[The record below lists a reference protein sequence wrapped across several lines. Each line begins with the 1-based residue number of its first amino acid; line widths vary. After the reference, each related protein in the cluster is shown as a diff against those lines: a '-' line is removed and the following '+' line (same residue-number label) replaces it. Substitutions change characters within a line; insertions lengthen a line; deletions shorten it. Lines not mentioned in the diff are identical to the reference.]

1 MMERNIDDINYQ
13 GKKSKNT
20 FMRMLSYAR
29 PYTLQ
34 LIATFVMIIMLTGI
48 ALLSPYLIK
57 VAIDEHIQIEKIR
70 MYEYPSS
77 NEKTLSVVRTNGA
90 MQGGI
95 PYLIRE
101 SDLSR
106 EEKKEY
112 EGRGAFHLKEDGDG
126 AYLYKSGDETKT
138 AIYEV
143 SPSEFKAYRQRDFKA
158 INRLSL
164 YFLLAIILTFVLDYL
179 QTMSITVA
187 SQKMIYSMR
196 IEVYDHIIS
205 RSLSFFDRNAIGR
218 LTTRLTNDIE
228 AVSEM
233 YTDVMITLFKDIFML
248 AGIMLFMLSMDL
260 KLSLLSF
267 ITLPIIL
274 VVSIYFRD
282 KIRKI
287 LALSRKKLSLI
298 NSKLNE
304 NISGMRLIHIFGKE
318 DKINREF
325 DEANSDYRDTMLRRV
340 KLVSIYRPGID
351 IIRNIAIASLIYFGA
366 KEVLNETMYFG
377 MLYLFIDYLKKFFM
391 PIMDLT
397 EKYNITQSAMVS
409 AERVFAIL
417 DDDSEIKN
425 PEHPLKFD
433 DVQGEIEFKNVSFSY
448 IKGEPV
454 LKNISFKI
462 KKGESIALVGPTGS
476 GKTSIISLLTRFYEI
491 DEGEILI
498 DGININDIRK
508 EDLRRNIGVVL
519 QDVFLFSGT
528 IRDNIKLNKDISDE
542 EILKI
547 SKYVNADS
555 FIQKLP
561 GKYDEPVMERAST
574 LSSGQ
579 RQLLS
584 FARTLV
590 YEPKILV
597 LDEATANIDTE
608 TELLIQD
615 AVKKLIKGRTSI
627 AIAHRLSTIQHV
639 DKIIVIKN
647 GTIREEGTHQELLDK
662 KGLYYDLYRLQYD
675 K

>member
-1 MMERNIDDINYQ
+1 MERNIDDINYQ
-13 GKKSKNT
+13 SKNSKNT
-20 FMRMLSYAR
+20 FRRMLSYAR
-29 PYTLQ
+29 PYTFQ
-34 LIATFVMIIMLTGI
+34 LILTFLMIVALTGL
-48 ALLSPYLIK
+48 ALVSPYLIK
-57 VAIDEHIQIEKIR
+57 VAIDEHIQVENIK
-70 MYEYPSS
+70 MYEYPAAT
-77 NEKTLSVVRTNGA
+77 EHTLSVTRTKDN
-90 MQGGI
+90 MKDGI
-95 PYLIRE
+95 DYFIRE
-101 SDLSR
+101 TDLSK
-106 EEKKEY
+106 EEKAQY
-112 EGRGAFHLKEDGDG
+112 ESKGAYHLKEEDGR
-126 AYLYKSGDETKT
+126 AFLYKSGDETKSPV
-138 AIYEV
+138 YEV
-143 SPSEFKAYRQRDFKA
+143 PMAEYKAYRDKDFKA
-158 INRLSL
+158 INKLSL
-164 YFLLAIILTFVLDYL
+164 YFLITIILTFVLDYL
-179 QTMSITVA
+179 QTMSITIA

-196 IEVYDHIIS
+196 TEVYDHIIS

-228 AVSEM
+228 AISEM
-233 YTDVMITLFKDIFML
+233 YSDVMITLFKDIFML
-248 AGIMLFMLSMDL
+248 AGIMIFMLSMDL

-267 ITLPIIL
+267 ITLPFIFAI
-274 VVSIYFRD
+274 SIFFRG

-298 NSKLNE
+298 NSKLSE

-318 DKINREF
+318 NKINREF
-325 DEANSDYRDTMLRRV
+325 DEANADYRNTMLRRV
-340 KLVSIYRPGID
+340 KIFSIYRPSID

-417 DDDSEIKN
+417 DDKNEIQN
-425 PEHPLKFD
+425 PENPLPFD
-433 DVQGEIEFKNVSFSY
+433 DIQGEIEFRNVSFSY
-448 IKGEPV
+448 IEGEPV

-462 KKGESIALVGPTGS
+462 KKGESVALVGPTGS
-476 GKTSIISLLTRFYEI
+476 GKTSIISLLTRFYDI

-498 DGININDIRK
+498 DGININDVRK
-508 EDLRRNIGVVL
+508 EDLRKNIGVVL

-542 EILKI
+542 EIIKI

-639 DKIIVIKN
+639 DKILVIKN

>member
-1 MMERNIDDINYQ
+1 MERNIDDINYQ
-13 GKKSKNT
+13 GKNSKNT
-20 FMRMLSYAR
+20 FRRMLSYAR
-29 PYTLQ
+29 PYTFQ
-34 LIATFVMIIMLTGI
+34 LILTFLMIVALTGL
-48 ALLSPYLIK
+48 ALVSPYLIK
-57 VAIDEHIQIEKIR
+57 VAIDEHIQVENIK
-70 MYEYPSS
+70 MYEYPAA
-77 NEKTLSVVRTNGA
+77 NEHTLSIKHTKDN
-90 MQGGI
+90 MEDGI
-95 PYLIRE
+95 DFFIRE
-101 SDLSR
+101 TDLSK
-106 EEKKEY
+106 EEKAQY
-112 EGRGAFHLKEDGDG
+112 ESKGAYHLKEKDGM
-126 AYLYKSGDETKT
+126 AFLYKSGDDTKSPV
-138 AIYEV
+138 YEV
-143 SPSEFKAYRQRDFKA
+143 PMAEYKAYRDKDFKA
-158 INRLSL
+158 INKLSL
-164 YFLLAIILTFVLDYL
+164 YFLLTIILTFVLDYL
-179 QTMSITVA
+179 QTMSITIA

-196 IEVYDHIIS
+196 TEVYDHIIS

-228 AVSEM
+228 AISEM
-233 YTDVMITLFKDIFML
+233 YSDVMITLFKDIFML
-248 AGIMLFMLSMDL
+248 AGIMIFMLSMDL
-260 KLSLLSF
+260 KLSLLCF
-267 ITLPIIL
+267 ITLPFIFAI
-274 VVSIYFRD
+274 SIFFRG

-298 NSKLNE
+298 NSKLSE

-318 DKINREF
+318 NKINREF
-325 DEANSDYRDTMLRRV
+325 DEANADYRDTMLRRV
-340 KLVSIYRPGID
+340 KIFSIYRPSID

-417 DDDSEIKN
+417 DDKNEIQN
-425 PEHPLKFD
+425 PENPLPFD
-433 DVQGEIEFKNVSFSY
+433 DIQGEIEFRNVSFSY
-448 IKGEPV
+448 IEGEPV

-462 KKGESIALVGPTGS
+462 KKGESVALVGPTGS

-498 DGININDIRK
+498 DGININDVRK
-508 EDLRRNIGVVL
+508 EDLRKNIGVVL

-542 EILKI
+542 EIIKI

-639 DKIIVIKN
+639 DKILVIKN

-662 KGLYYDLYRLQYD
+662 KGLYYDLYKLQYD

>member
-1 MMERNIDDINYQ
+1 MERNIDDINYQ
-13 GKKSKNT
+13 SKNSKNT
-20 FMRMLSYAR
+20 FRRMISYAR
-29 PYTLQ
+29 PYTFQ
-34 LIATFVMIIMLTGI
+34 LILTFLMIVALTGL
-48 ALLSPYLIK
+48 ALVSPYLIK
-57 VAIDEHIQIEKIR
+57 VAIDEHIQVENIK
-70 MYEYPSS
+70 MYEYPAAT
-77 NEKTLSVVRTNGA
+77 EHTLSVTRTKDN
-90 MQGGI
+90 MKDGI
-95 PYLIRE
+95 DYFIRE
-101 SDLSR
+101 TDLSK
-106 EEKKEY
+106 EEKAQY
-112 EGRGAFHLKEDGDG
+112 EVKGAYHLKEEDGR
-126 AYLYKSGDETKT
+126 AFLYKSGDETKS
-138 AIYEV
+138 ALYEV
-143 SPSEFKAYRQRDFKA
+143 PMSEYKAYRDKDFKA
-158 INRLSL
+158 INKLSL
-164 YFLLAIILTFVLDYL
+164 YFLITIILTFVLDYL
-179 QTMSITVA
+179 QTMSITIA

-196 IEVYDHIIS
+196 TEVYDHIIS

-228 AVSEM
+228 AISEM
-233 YTDVMITLFKDIFML
+233 YSDVMITLFKDIFML
-248 AGIMLFMLSMDL
+248 AGIMIFMLSMDL

-267 ITLPIIL
+267 ITLPFIFAI
-274 VVSIYFRD
+274 SIFFRG

-298 NSKLNE
+298 NSKLSE

-318 DKINREF
+318 NKINREF
-325 DEANSDYRDTMLRRV
+325 DEANADYRNTMLRRV
-340 KLVSIYRPGID
+340 KIFSIYRPSID
-351 IIRNIAIASLIYFGA
+351 IIRNVAIASLIYFGA

-417 DDDSEIKN
+417 DDKNEIQN
-425 PEHPLKFD
+425 PENPLPFD
-433 DVQGEIEFKNVSFSY
+433 DIQGEIEFRNVSFSY
-448 IKGEPV
+448 IEGEPV

-462 KKGESIALVGPTGS
+462 KKGESVALVGPTGS

-498 DGININDIRK
+498 DGININDVRK
-508 EDLRRNIGVVL
+508 EDLRKNIGVVL

-542 EILKI
+542 EIIKI

-639 DKIIVIKN
+639 DKILVIKN

>member
-1 MMERNIDDINYQ
+1 MERNIDDINYQ
-13 GKKSKNT
+13 SKNSKNT
-20 FMRMLSYAR
+20 FRRMLSYAR
-29 PYTLQ
+29 PYTFQ
-34 LIATFVMIIMLTGI
+34 LILTFLMIVALTGL
-48 ALLSPYLIK
+48 ALVSPYLIK
-57 VAIDEHIQIEKIR
+57 VAIDEHIQVENIK
-70 MYEYPSS
+70 MYEYPAA
-77 NEKTLSVVRTNGA
+77 NEHTLSVTRTKDN
-90 MQGGI
+90 MKDGI
-95 PYLIRE
+95 DYFIRE
-101 SDLSR
+101 TDLSK
-106 EEKKEY
+106 EEKAQY
-112 EGRGAFHLKEDGDG
+112 EDKGAYHLKEEDGR
-126 AYLYKSGDETKT
+126 AYLYKSGDETKSPV
-138 AIYEV
+138 YEV
-143 SPSEFKAYRQRDFKA
+143 PMDEYKAYRDKDFKA
-158 INRLSL
+158 INKLSL
-164 YFLLAIILTFVLDYL
+164 YFLLTIILTFVLDYL
-179 QTMSITVA
+179 QTMSITIA

-196 IEVYDHIIS
+196 TEVYDHIIS

-228 AVSEM
+228 AISEM
-233 YTDVMITLFKDIFML
+233 YSDVMITLFKDIFML
-248 AGIMLFMLSMDL
+248 AGIMIFMLSMDL

-267 ITLPIIL
+267 ITLPFIFAI
-274 VVSIYFRD
+274 SIFFRG

-298 NSKLNE
+298 NSKLSE

-318 DKINREF
+318 NKINREF
-325 DEANSDYRDTMLRRV
+325 DEANADYRNTMLRRV
-340 KLVSIYRPGID
+340 KIFSIYRPSID
-351 IIRNIAIASLIYFGA
+351 IIRNVAIASLIYFGA

-425 PEHPLKFD
+425 PENPVPFND
-433 DVQGEIEFKNVSFSY
+433 IQGEIEFRNVSFSY
-448 IKGEPV
+448 IEGEPV

-462 KKGESIALVGPTGS
+462 KKGESVALVGPTGS

-498 DGININDIRK
+498 DGININDVRK
-508 EDLRRNIGVVL
+508 EDLRKNIGVVL

-542 EILKI
+542 EIIKI

-639 DKIIVIKN
+639 DKILVIKN

>member
-1 MMERNIDDINYQ
+1 MERNIDDINYQ
-13 GKKSKNT
+13 SKNSKNT
-20 FMRMLSYAR
+20 FRRMLSYAR
-29 PYTLQ
+29 PYTFQ
-34 LIATFVMIIMLTGI
+34 LILTFLMIVALTGL
-48 ALLSPYLIK
+48 ALVSPYLIK
-57 VAIDEHIQIEKIR
+57 VAIDEHIQVENIKI
-70 MYEYPSS
+70 YEYPAAT
-77 NEKTLSVVRTNGA
+77 EHTLSVTRTKDN
-90 MQGGI
+90 MKDGI
-95 PYLIRE
+95 DYFIRE
-101 SDLSR
+101 TDLSN
-106 EEKKEY
+106 EEKAQY
-112 EGRGAFHLKEDGDG
+112 EVKGAYHLKEEDGR
-126 AYLYKSGDETKT
+126 AFLYKSGDETKSPV
-138 AIYEV
+138 YEV
-143 SPSEFKAYRQRDFKA
+143 PMAEYKAYRDKDFKA
-158 INRLSL
+158 INKLSL
-164 YFLLAIILTFVLDYL
+164 YFLITIILTFVLDYL
-179 QTMSITVA
+179 QTMSITIA

-196 IEVYDHIIS
+196 TEVYDHIIS

-228 AVSEM
+228 AISEM
-233 YTDVMITLFKDIFML
+233 YSDVMITLFKDIFML
-248 AGIMLFMLSMDL
+248 AGIMIFMLSMDL

-267 ITLPIIL
+267 ITLPFIFAI
-274 VVSIYFRD
+274 SIFFRG

-298 NSKLNE
+298 NSKLSE

-318 DKINREF
+318 NKINREF
-325 DEANSDYRDTMLRRV
+325 DEANADYRNTMLRRV
-340 KLVSIYRPGID
+340 KIFSIYRPSID
-351 IIRNIAIASLIYFGA
+351 IIRNVAIASLIYFGA

-417 DDDSEIKN
+417 DDKNEIQN
-425 PEHPLKFD
+425 PENPLPFD
-433 DVQGEIEFKNVSFSY
+433 DIQGEIEFRNVSFSY
-448 IKGEPV
+448 IEGEPV

-462 KKGESIALVGPTGS
+462 KKGESVALVGPTGS
-476 GKTSIISLLTRFYEI
+476 GKTSIISLLTRFYDI

-498 DGININDIRK
+498 DGININDVRK
-508 EDLRRNIGVVL
+508 EDLRKNIGVVL

-542 EILKI
+542 EIIKI

-639 DKIIVIKN
+639 DKILVIKN

>member
-1 MMERNIDDINYQ
+1 MERNIDDINYQ
-13 GKKSKNT
+13 SKNSKNT
-20 FMRMLSYAR
+20 FRRMLSYAR
-29 PYTLQ
+29 PYTFQ
-34 LIATFVMIIMLTGI
+34 LILTFLMIVVLTGL
-48 ALLSPYLIK
+48 ALVSPYLIK
-57 VAIDEHIQIEKIR
+57 VAIDEHIQVENIK
-70 MYEYPSS
+70 MYEYPAA
-77 NEKTLSVVRTNGA
+77 NEHTLSVTRTKDN
-90 MQGGI
+90 MKDGI
-95 PYLIRE
+95 DYFIRE
-101 SDLSR
+101 TDLSN
-106 EEKKEY
+106 EEKAQY
-112 EGRGAFHLKEDGDG
+112 ESKGAYHLKEEDGR
-126 AYLYKSGDETKT
+126 AFLYKSGDETKSPV
-138 AIYEV
+138 YEV
-143 SPSEFKAYRQRDFKA
+143 PMAEYKAYRDKDFKA
-158 INRLSL
+158 INKLSL
-164 YFLLAIILTFVLDYL
+164 YFLLTIILTFVLDYL
-179 QTMSITVA
+179 QTMSITIA

-196 IEVYDHIIS
+196 TEVYDHIIS

-228 AVSEM
+228 AISEM
-233 YTDVMITLFKDIFML
+233 YSDVMITLFKDIFML
-248 AGIMLFMLSMDL
+248 AGIMIFMLSMDL

-267 ITLPIIL
+267 ITLPFIFAI
-274 VVSIYFRD
+274 SIFFRG

-298 NSKLNE
+298 NSKLSE

-318 DKINREF
+318 NKINREF
-325 DEANSDYRDTMLRRV
+325 DEANADYRNTMLRRV
-340 KLVSIYRPGID
+340 KIFSIYRPSID
-351 IIRNIAIASLIYFGA
+351 IIRNVAIASLIYFGA

-425 PEHPLKFD
+425 PENPVPFD
-433 DVQGEIEFKNVSFSY
+433 DIQGEIEFRNVSFSY
-448 IKGEPV
+448 IEGEPV

-462 KKGESIALVGPTGS
+462 KKGESVALVGPTGS

-498 DGININDIRK
+498 DGININDVRK
-508 EDLRRNIGVVL
+508 EDLRKNIGVVL

-542 EILKI
+542 EIIKI

-639 DKIIVIKN
+639 DKILVIKN

>member
-1 MMERNIDDINYQ
+1 MERNIDDINYQ
-13 GKKSKNT
+13 SKNSKNT
-20 FMRMLSYAR
+20 FRRMLSYAR
-29 PYTLQ
+29 PYTFQ
-34 LIATFVMIIMLTGI
+34 LILTFLMIVALTGL
-48 ALLSPYLIK
+48 ALVSPYLIK
-57 VAIDEHIQIEKIR
+57 VAIDEHIQVENIK
-70 MYEYPSS
+70 MYEYPAAT
-77 NEKTLSVVRTNGA
+77 EHTLSVTRTKDN
-90 MQGGI
+90 MKDGI
-95 PYLIRE
+95 DFFIRE
-101 SDLSR
+101 TDLSK
-106 EEKKEY
+106 EEKAQY
-112 EGRGAFHLKEDGDG
+112 EDKGAYHLKEEDGM
-126 AYLYKSGDETKT
+126 AYLYKSGDETKS

-143 SPSEFKAYRQRDFKA
+143 PMSEYKAYRDKDFKA
-158 INRLSL
+158 INKLSL
-164 YFLLAIILTFVLDYL
+164 YFLLTIILTFVLDYL
-179 QTMSITVA
+179 QTMSITIA

-196 IEVYDHIIS
+196 TEVYDHIIS

-228 AVSEM
+228 AISEM
-233 YTDVMITLFKDIFML
+233 YSDVMITLFKDIFML
-248 AGIMLFMLSMDL
+248 AGIMIFMLSMDL

-267 ITLPIIL
+267 ITLPFIFAI
-274 VVSIYFRD
+274 SIFFRG

-298 NSKLNE
+298 NSKLSE

-318 DKINREF
+318 NKINREF
-325 DEANSDYRDTMLRRV
+325 DEANADYRNTMLRRV
-340 KLVSIYRPGID
+340 KIFSIYRPSID
-351 IIRNIAIASLIYFGA
+351 IIRNVAIASLIYFGA

-417 DDDSEIKN
+417 DDKNEIQN
-425 PEHPLKFD
+425 PENPLPFD
-433 DVQGEIEFKNVSFSY
+433 DIQGEIEFRNVSFSY
-448 IKGEPV
+448 IEGEPV

-462 KKGESIALVGPTGS
+462 KKGESVALVGPTGS
-476 GKTSIISLLTRFYEI
+476 GKTSIISLLTRFYDI

-498 DGININDIRK
+498 DGININDVRK
-508 EDLRRNIGVVL
+508 EDLRKNIGVVL

-542 EILKI
+542 EIIKI
-547 SKYVNADS
+547 SKYVNADP

-615 AVKKLIKGRTSI
+615 AVKKLINGRTSI

-639 DKIIVIKN
+639 DKILVIKN

>member
-1 MMERNIDDINYQ
+1 MERNIDDINYQ

-20 FMRMLSYAR
+20 FRRMLSYAR
-29 PYTLQ
+29 PYTFQ
-34 LIATFVMIIMLTGI
+34 LILTFLMIVALTGL
-48 ALLSPYLIK
+48 ALVSPYIIK
-57 VAIDEHIQIEKIR
+57 VAIDEHIQVENIK
-70 MYEYPSS
+70 MYEYPAA
-77 NEKTLSVVRTNGA
+77 NEHTLSIKYTKDN
-90 MQGGI
+90 MEDGI
-95 PYLIRE
+95 DYFIRE
-101 SDLSR
+101 TDLSK
-106 EEKKEY
+106 EEKAKY
-112 EGRGAFHLKEDGDG
+112 EGKGAYHLKEEDGR
-126 AYLYKSGDETKT
+126 AYLYKSGDETKS

-143 SPSEFKAYRQRDFKA
+143 PIAEYKAYRDKDFKA
-158 INRLSL
+158 INKLSL
-164 YFLLAIILTFVLDYL
+164 YFLLTIILTFVLDYL
-179 QTMSITVA
+179 QTMSITIA

-196 IEVYDHIIS
+196 TEVYDHIIS

-228 AVSEM
+228 AISEM
-233 YTDVMITLFKDIFML
+233 YSDVMITLFKDIFML
-248 AGIMLFMLSMDL
+248 AGIMIFMLSMDL

-267 ITLPIIL
+267 ITLPFIFAI
-274 VVSIYFRD
+274 SIFFRG

-298 NSKLNE
+298 NSKLSE

-318 DKINREF
+318 NKINREF
-325 DEANSDYRDTMLRRV
+325 DEANADYRNTMLRRV
-340 KLVSIYRPGID
+340 KIFSIYRPSID
-351 IIRNIAIASLIYFGA
+351 IIRNVAIASLIYFGA

-417 DDDSEIKN
+417 DDKNEIQN
-425 PEHPLKFD
+425 PENPLPFD
-433 DVQGEIEFKNVSFSY
+433 DIQGEIEFRNVSFSY
-448 IKGEPV
+448 IEGEPV

-462 KKGESIALVGPTGS
+462 KKGESVALVGPTGS
-476 GKTSIISLLTRFYEI
+476 GKTSIISLLTRFYDI

-498 DGININDIRK
+498 DGININDVRK
-508 EDLRRNIGVVL
+508 EDLRKNIGVVL

-542 EILKI
+542 EIIKI
-547 SKYVNADS
+547 SKYVNADP

-615 AVKKLIKGRTSI
+615 AVKKLINGRTSI

-639 DKIIVIKN
+639 DKILVIKN

>member
-1 MMERNIDDINYQ
+1 MERNIDDINYQ
-13 GKKSKNT
+13 AKNSKNT
-20 FMRMLSYAR
+20 FRRMLSYAR
-29 PYTLQ
+29 PYTFQ
-34 LIATFVMIIMLTGI
+34 LILTFLMIVALTGL
-48 ALLSPYLIK
+48 ALVSPYLIK
-57 VAIDEHIQIEKIR
+57 VAIDEHIQVENIK
-70 MYEYPSS
+70 MYEYPAA
-77 NEKTLSVVRTNGA
+77 NEHTLSVTRTKDN
-90 MQGGI
+90 MKDGI
-95 PYLIRE
+95 DFFIRE
-101 SDLSR
+101 TDLS
-106 EEKKEY
+106 KKEKAQY
-112 EGRGAFHLKEDGDG
+112 EGKGAYHLKEEDGV
-126 AYLYKSGDETKT
+126 AYLYKSGDETKSPV
-138 AIYEV
+138 YEV
-143 SPSEFKAYRQRDFKA
+143 PMSENKAYRDKDFKA
-158 INRLSL
+158 INKLSL
-164 YFLLAIILTFVLDYL
+164 YFLITIILTFVLDYL
-179 QTMSITVA
+179 QTMSITIA

-196 IEVYDHIIS
+196 TEVYDHIIS

-228 AVSEM
+228 AISEM
-233 YTDVMITLFKDIFML
+233 YSDVMITLFKDIFML
-248 AGIMLFMLSMDL
+248 AGIMIFMLSMDL

-267 ITLPIIL
+267 ITLPFIFAI
-274 VVSIYFRD
+274 SIFFRG

-287 LALSRKKLSLI
+287 LTLSRKKLSLI
-298 NSKLNE
+298 NSKLSE

-318 DKINREF
+318 NKINREF
-325 DEANSDYRDTMLRRV
+325 DEANADYRNTMLRRV
-340 KLVSIYRPGID
+340 KIFSIYRPSID

-417 DDDSEIKN
+417 DDKNEIQN
-425 PEHPLKFD
+425 PENPLPFD
-433 DVQGEIEFKNVSFSY
+433 DIQGEIEFRNVSFSY
-448 IKGEPV
+448 IEGEPV

-462 KKGESIALVGPTGS
+462 KKGESVALVGPTGS

-498 DGININDIRK
+498 DGININDVRK
-508 EDLRRNIGVVL
+508 EDLRKNIGVVL

-542 EILKI
+542 EIIKI
-547 SKYVNADS
+547 SKYVNADP

-615 AVKKLIKGRTSI
+615 AVKKLINGRTSI

-639 DKIIVIKN
+639 DKILVIKN
-647 GTIREEGTHQELLDK
+647 GTIREEGTHQDLLDK

>member
-1 MMERNIDDINYQ
+1 MERNIDDINYQ
-13 GKKSKNT
+13 SKNSKNT
-20 FMRMLSYAR
+20 FRRMLSYAR
-29 PYTLQ
+29 PYTFQ
-34 LIATFVMIIMLTGI
+34 LILTFLMIVALTGL
-48 ALLSPYLIK
+48 ALVSPYLIK
-57 VAIDEHIQIEKIR
+57 VAIDEHIQVENIK
-70 MYEYPSS
+70 MYEYPAA
-77 NEKTLSVVRTNGA
+77 NEHTLSVTRTKDN
-90 MQGGI
+90 MKDGI
-95 PYLIRE
+95 DYFIRE
-101 SDLSR
+101 TDLSN
-106 EEKKEY
+106 EEKAQY
-112 EGRGAFHLKEDGDG
+112 EVKGAYHLKEEDGR
-126 AYLYKSGDETKT
+126 AFLYKSGDETKSPV
-138 AIYEV
+138 YEV
-143 SPSEFKAYRQRDFKA
+143 PMAEYKAYRDKDFKA
-158 INRLSL
+158 INKLSL
-164 YFLLAIILTFVLDYL
+164 YFLITIILTFVLDYL
-179 QTMSITVA
+179 QTMSITIA

-196 IEVYDHIIS
+196 TEVYDHIIS

-228 AVSEM
+228 AISEM
-233 YTDVMITLFKDIFML
+233 YSDVMITLFKDIFML
-248 AGIMLFMLSMDL
+248 AGIMIFMLSMDL

-267 ITLPIIL
+267 ITLPFIFAI
-274 VVSIYFRD
+274 SIFFRG

-298 NSKLNE
+298 NSKLSE

-318 DKINREF
+318 NKINREF
-325 DEANSDYRDTMLRRV
+325 DEANADYRNTMLRRV
-340 KLVSIYRPGID
+340 KIFSIYRPSID
-351 IIRNIAIASLIYFGA
+351 IIRNVAIASLIYFGA

-425 PEHPLKFD
+425 PENPVPFD
-433 DVQGEIEFKNVSFSY
+433 DIQGEIEFRNVSFSY
-448 IKGEPV
+448 IEGEPV

-462 KKGESIALVGPTGS
+462 KKGESVALVGPTGS

-498 DGININDIRK
+498 DGININDVRK
-508 EDLRRNIGVVL
+508 EDLRKNIGVVL

-542 EILKI
+542 EIIKI

-639 DKIIVIKN
+639 DKILVIKN

>member
-1 MMERNIDDINYQ
+1 MERNIDDINYQ
-13 GKKSKNT
+13 SKNSKNT
-20 FMRMLSYAR
+20 FRRMLSYAR
-29 PYTLQ
+29 PYTFQ
-34 LIATFVMIIMLTGI
+34 LILTFLMIVVLTGL
-48 ALLSPYLIK
+48 ALVSPYLIK
-57 VAIDEHIQIEKIR
+57 VAIDEHIQVENIK
-70 MYEYPSS
+70 MYEYPAA
-77 NEKTLSVVRTNGA
+77 NEHTLSVTRTKDN
-90 MQGGI
+90 MKDGI
-95 PYLIRE
+95 DYFIRE
-101 SDLSR
+101 TDLSK
-106 EEKKEY
+106 EEKAQY
-112 EGRGAFHLKEDGDG
+112 ESKGAYHLKEEDGR
-126 AYLYKSGDETKT
+126 AFLYKSSDETKSPV
-138 AIYEV
+138 YEV
-143 SPSEFKAYRQRDFKA
+143 PMAEYKAYRDKDFKA
-158 INRLSL
+158 INKLSL
-164 YFLLAIILTFVLDYL
+164 YFLITIILTFVLDYL
-179 QTMSITVA
+179 QTMSITIA

-196 IEVYDHIIS
+196 TEVYDHIIS

-228 AVSEM
+228 AISEM
-233 YTDVMITLFKDIFML
+233 YSDVMITLFKDIFML
-248 AGIMLFMLSMDL
+248 AGIMIFMLSMDL

-267 ITLPIIL
+267 ITLPFIFAI
-274 VVSIYFRD
+274 SIFFRG

-298 NSKLNE
+298 NSKLSE

-318 DKINREF
+318 NKINREF
-325 DEANSDYRDTMLRRV
+325 DEANADYRNTMLRRV
-340 KLVSIYRPGID
+340 KIFSIYRPSID
-351 IIRNIAIASLIYFGA
+351 IIRNVAIASLIYFGA

-425 PEHPLKFD
+425 PENPVPFD
-433 DVQGEIEFKNVSFSY
+433 DIQGEIEFRNVSFSY
-448 IKGEPV
+448 IEGEPV

-462 KKGESIALVGPTGS
+462 KKGESVALVGPTGS

-498 DGININDIRK
+498 DGININDVRK
-508 EDLRRNIGVVL
+508 EDLRKNIGVVL

-542 EILKI
+542 EIIKI

-639 DKIIVIKN
+639 DKILVIKN

>member
-1 MMERNIDDINYQ
+1 MERNIDDINYQ
-13 GKKSKNT
+13 SKNSKNT
-20 FMRMLSYAR
+20 FRRMLSYAR
-29 PYTLQ
+29 PYTFQ
-34 LIATFVMIIMLTGI
+34 LILTFLMIVALTGL
-48 ALLSPYLIK
+48 ALVSPYLIK
-57 VAIDEHIQIEKIR
+57 VAIDEHIQVENIK
-70 MYEYPSS
+70 MYEYPAAT
-77 NEKTLSVVRTNGA
+77 EHTLSVTRTKDN
-90 MQGGI
+90 MKDGI
-95 PYLIRE
+95 DYFIRE
-101 SDLSR
+101 TNLSK
-106 EEKKEY
+106 EEKAQY
-112 EGRGAFHLKEDGDG
+112 ESKGAYHLKEEDGR
-126 AYLYKSGDETKT
+126 AFLYKSGDETKSPV
-138 AIYEV
+138 YEV
-143 SPSEFKAYRQRDFKA
+143 PMAEYKAYRDKDFKA
-158 INRLSL
+158 INKLSL
-164 YFLLAIILTFVLDYL
+164 YFLLTIILTFVLDYL
-179 QTMSITVA
+179 QTMSITIA

-196 IEVYDHIIS
+196 TEVYDHIIS

-228 AVSEM
+228 AISEM
-233 YTDVMITLFKDIFML
+233 YSDVMITLFKDIFML
-248 AGIMLFMLSMDL
+248 AGIMIFMLSMDL

-267 ITLPIIL
+267 ITLPFIFAI
-274 VVSIYFRD
+274 SIFFRG

-298 NSKLNE
+298 NSKLSE

-318 DKINREF
+318 NKINREF
-325 DEANSDYRDTMLRRV
+325 DEANADYRDTMLRRV
-340 KLVSIYRPGID
+340 KIFSIYRPSID
-351 IIRNIAIASLIYFGA
+351 IIRNVAIASLIYFGA

-417 DDDSEIKN
+417 DDKNEIQN
-425 PEHPLKFD
+425 PENPLPFD
-433 DVQGEIEFKNVSFSY
+433 DIQGEIEFRNVSFSY
-448 IKGEPV
+448 IEGEPV

-462 KKGESIALVGPTGS
+462 KKGESVALVGPTGS

-498 DGININDIRK
+498 DGININDVRK
-508 EDLRRNIGVVL
+508 EDLRKNIGVVL

-542 EILKI
+542 EIIKI

-639 DKIIVIKN
+639 DKILVIKN

>member
-1 MMERNIDDINYQ
+1 MERNIDDINYQ
-13 GKKSKNT
+13 SKNSKNT
-20 FMRMLSYAR
+20 FRRMLSYAR
-29 PYTLQ
+29 PYTFQ
-34 LIATFVMIIMLTGI
+34 LILTFLMIVVLTGL
-48 ALLSPYLIK
+48 ALVSPYLIK
-57 VAIDEHIQIEKIR
+57 VAIDEHIQVENIK
-70 MYEYPSS
+70 MYEYPAA
-77 NEKTLSVVRTNGA
+77 NEHTLSVTRTKDN
-90 MQGGI
+90 MKDGI
-95 PYLIRE
+95 DYFIRE
-101 SDLSR
+101 TDLSN
-106 EEKKEY
+106 EEKAQY
-112 EGRGAFHLKEDGDG
+112 ESKGAYHLKEEDGR
-126 AYLYKSGDETKT
+126 AFLYKSGDETKSPV
-138 AIYEV
+138 YEV
-143 SPSEFKAYRQRDFKA
+143 PMAEYKAYRDKDFKA
-158 INRLSL
+158 INKLSL
-164 YFLLAIILTFVLDYL
+164 YFLLTIILTFVLDYL
-179 QTMSITVA
+179 QTMSITIA

-196 IEVYDHIIS
+196 TEVYDHIIS

-228 AVSEM
+228 AISEM
-233 YTDVMITLFKDIFML
+233 YSDVMITLFKDIFML
-248 AGIMLFMLSMDL
+248 AGIMIFMLSMDL

-267 ITLPIIL
+267 ITLPFIFAI
-274 VVSIYFRD
+274 SIFFRG

-298 NSKLNE
+298 NSKLSE

-318 DKINREF
+318 NKINREF
-325 DEANSDYRDTMLRRV
+325 DEANADYRDTMLRRV
-340 KLVSIYRPGID
+340 KIFSIYRPSID
-351 IIRNIAIASLIYFGA
+351 IIRNVAIASLIYFGA

-417 DDDSEIKN
+417 DDKNEIQN
-425 PEHPLKFD
+425 PENPLPFD
-433 DVQGEIEFKNVSFSY
+433 DIQGEIEFRNVSFSY
-448 IKGEPV
+448 IEGEPV

-462 KKGESIALVGPTGS
+462 KKGESVALVGPTGS
-476 GKTSIISLLTRFYEI
+476 GKTSIISLLTRFYDI

-498 DGININDIRK
+498 DGININDVRK
-508 EDLRRNIGVVL
+508 EDLRKNIGVVL

-542 EILKI
+542 EIIKI

-639 DKIIVIKN
+639 DKILVIKN

>member
-1 MMERNIDDINYQ
+1 MERNIDDINYQ
-13 GKKSKNT
+13 SKNSKNT
-20 FMRMLSYAR
+20 FRRMLSYAR
-29 PYTLQ
+29 PYTFQ
-34 LIATFVMIIMLTGI
+34 LILTFLMIVALTGL
-48 ALLSPYLIK
+48 ALVSPYLIK
-57 VAIDEHIQIEKIR
+57 VAIDEHIQVENIK
-70 MYEYPSS
+70 MYEYPAA
-77 NEKTLSVVRTNGA
+77 NEHTLSIKYTKDNVED
-90 MQGGI
+90 GI
-95 PYLIRE
+95 DYFIRE
-101 SDLSR
+101 TDLSK
-106 EEKKEY
+106 EEKAQY
-112 EGRGAFHLKEDGDG
+112 EDKGAYHLKEEDGR
-126 AYLYKSGDETKT
+126 AFLYKSGDETKSPV
-138 AIYEV
+138 YEV
-143 SPSEFKAYRQRDFKA
+143 PMAEYKAYRDKDFKA
-158 INRLSL
+158 INKLSL
-164 YFLLAIILTFVLDYL
+164 YFLITIILTFVLDYL
-179 QTMSITVA
+179 QTMSITIA

-196 IEVYDHIIS
+196 TEVYDHIIS

-228 AVSEM
+228 AISEM
-233 YTDVMITLFKDIFML
+233 YSDVMITLFKDIFML
-248 AGIMLFMLSMDL
+248 AGIMIFMLSMDL

-267 ITLPIIL
+267 ITLPFIFAI
-274 VVSIYFRD
+274 SIFFRG

-298 NSKLNE
+298 NSKLSE

-318 DKINREF
+318 NKINREF
-325 DEANSDYRDTMLRRV
+325 DEANADYRNTMLRRV
-340 KLVSIYRPGID
+340 KIFSIYRPSID
-351 IIRNIAIASLIYFGA
+351 IIRNVAIASLIYFGA

-425 PEHPLKFD
+425 PENPVPFD
-433 DVQGEIEFKNVSFSY
+433 DIQGEIEFRNVSFSY
-448 IKGEPV
+448 IEGEPV

-462 KKGESIALVGPTGS
+462 KKGESVALVGPTGS

-498 DGININDIRK
+498 DGININDVRK
-508 EDLRRNIGVVL
+508 EDLRKNIGVVL

-542 EILKI
+542 EIIKI

-639 DKIIVIKN
+639 DKILVIKN

>member
-1 MMERNIDDINYQ
+1 MERNIDDINYQ
-13 GKKSKNT
+13 SKNSKNT
-20 FMRMLSYAR
+20 FRRMLSYAR
-29 PYTLQ
+29 PYTFQ
-34 LIATFVMIIMLTGI
+34 LILTFLMIVVLTGL
-48 ALLSPYLIK
+48 ALVSPYLIK
-57 VAIDEHIQIEKIR
+57 VAIDEHIQVENIK
-70 MYEYPSS
+70 MYEYP
-77 NEKTLSVVRTNGA
+77 EATEHTLSVTRTKDN
-90 MQGGI
+90 MKDGI
-95 PYLIRE
+95 DYFIRE
-101 SDLSR
+101 TDLSN
-106 EEKKEY
+106 EEKAQY
-112 EGRGAFHLKEDGDG
+112 EVKGAYHLKEEDGR
-126 AYLYKSGDETKT
+126 AFLYKSGDETKSPV
-138 AIYEV
+138 YEV
-143 SPSEFKAYRQRDFKA
+143 PMAEYKAYRDKDFKA
-158 INRLSL
+158 INKLSL
-164 YFLLAIILTFVLDYL
+164 YFLITIILTFVLDYL
-179 QTMSITVA
+179 QTMSITIA

-196 IEVYDHIIS
+196 TEVYDHIIS

-228 AVSEM
+228 AISEM
-233 YTDVMITLFKDIFML
+233 YSDVMITLFKDIFML
-248 AGIMLFMLSMDL
+248 AGIMIFMLSMDL

-267 ITLPIIL
+267 ITLPFIFAI
-274 VVSIYFRD
+274 SIFFRG

-298 NSKLNE
+298 NSKLSE

-318 DKINREF
+318 NKINREF
-325 DEANSDYRDTMLRRV
+325 DEANADYRNTMLRRV
-340 KLVSIYRPGID
+340 KIFSIYRPSID
-351 IIRNIAIASLIYFGA
+351 IIRNVAIASLIYFGA

-425 PEHPLKFD
+425 PENPVPFD
-433 DVQGEIEFKNVSFSY
+433 DIQGEIEFRNVSFSY
-448 IKGEPV
+448 IEGEPV

-462 KKGESIALVGPTGS
+462 KKGESVALVGPTGS

-498 DGININDIRK
+498 DGININDVRK
-508 EDLRRNIGVVL
+508 EDLRKNIGVVL

-542 EILKI
+542 EIIKI

-639 DKIIVIKN
+639 DKILVIKN

>member
-1 MMERNIDDINYQ
+1 MERNIDDINYQ
-13 GKKSKNT
+13 SKNSKNT
-20 FMRMLSYAR
+20 FRRMLSYAR
-29 PYTLQ
+29 PYTFQ
-34 LIATFVMIIMLTGI
+34 LILTFLMIVALTGL
-48 ALLSPYLIK
+48 ALVSPYLIK
-57 VAIDEHIQIEKIR
+57 VAIDEHIQVENIK
-70 MYEYPSS
+70 MYEYP
-77 NEKTLSVVRTNGA
+77 EATEHTLSIKYTKDN
-90 MQGGI
+90 MEDGI
-95 PYLIRE
+95 DYFIRE
-101 SDLSR
+101 TDLSK
-106 EEKKEY
+106 EEKAQY
-112 EGRGAFHLKEDGDG
+112 EVKGAYHLKEEDGR
-126 AYLYKSGDETKT
+126 AFLYKSGDETKSPV
-138 AIYEV
+138 YEV
-143 SPSEFKAYRQRDFKA
+143 PMAEYKAYRDKDFKA
-158 INRLSL
+158 INKLSL
-164 YFLLAIILTFVLDYL
+164 YFLLTIILTFVLDYL
-179 QTMSITVA
+179 QTMSITIA

-196 IEVYDHIIS
+196 TEVYDHIIS

-228 AVSEM
+228 AISEM
-233 YTDVMITLFKDIFML
+233 YSDVMITLFKDIFML
-248 AGIMLFMLSMDL
+248 AGIMIFMLSMDL

-267 ITLPIIL
+267 ITLPFIFAI
-274 VVSIYFRD
+274 SIFFRG

-298 NSKLNE
+298 NSKLSE

-318 DKINREF
+318 NKINREF
-325 DEANSDYRDTMLRRV
+325 DEANADYRNTMLRRV
-340 KLVSIYRPGID
+340 KIFSIYRPSID
-351 IIRNIAIASLIYFGA
+351 IIRNVAIASLIYFGA

-425 PEHPLKFD
+425 PENPLPFD
-433 DVQGEIEFKNVSFSY
+433 DIQGEIEFRNVSFSY
-448 IKGEPV
+448 IEGEPV

-462 KKGESIALVGPTGS
+462 KKGESVALVGPTGS

-498 DGININDIRK
+498 DGININDVRK
-508 EDLRRNIGVVL
+508 EDLRKNIGVVL

-542 EILKI
+542 EIIKI

-639 DKIIVIKN
+639 DKILVIKN

>member
-1 MMERNIDDINYQ
+1 MERNIDDINYQ
-13 GKKSKNT
+13 SKNSKNT
-20 FMRMLSYAR
+20 FRRMLSYAR
-29 PYTLQ
+29 PYTFQ
-34 LIATFVMIIMLTGI
+34 LILTFLMIVVLTGL
-48 ALLSPYLIK
+48 ALVSPYLIK
-57 VAIDEHIQIEKIR
+57 VAIDEHIQVENIK
-70 MYEYPSS
+70 MYEYP
-77 NEKTLSVVRTNGA
+77 EATEHTLSIKYTKDN
-90 MQGGI
+90 MKDGI
-95 PYLIRE
+95 DYFIRE
-101 SDLSR
+101 TDLSK
-106 EEKKEY
+106 EEKAKFEDK
-112 EGRGAFHLKEDGDG
+112 GAYHLKEEDGM
-126 AYLYKSGDETKT
+126 AYLYKSGDVTKSPV
-138 AIYEV
+138 YEV
-143 SPSEFKAYRQRDFKA
+143 PMAEYKAYRDKDFKA
-158 INRLSL
+158 INKLSL
-164 YFLLAIILTFVLDYL
+164 YFLITIILTFVLDYL
-179 QTMSITVA
+179 QTMSITIA

-196 IEVYDHIIS
+196 TEVYDHIIS

-228 AVSEM
+228 AISEM
-233 YTDVMITLFKDIFML
+233 YSDVMITLFKDIFML
-248 AGIMLFMLSMDL
+248 AGIMIFMLSMDL

-267 ITLPIIL
+267 ITLPFIFAI
-274 VVSIYFRD
+274 SIFFRG

-298 NSKLNE
+298 NSKLSE

-318 DKINREF
+318 NKINREF
-325 DEANSDYRDTMLRRV
+325 DEANADYRNTMLRRV
-340 KLVSIYRPGID
+340 KIFSIYRPSID
-351 IIRNIAIASLIYFGA
+351 IIRNVAIASLIYFGA

-417 DDDSEIKN
+417 DDKNEIQN
-425 PEHPLKFD
+425 PENPLPFD
-433 DVQGEIEFKNVSFSY
+433 DIQGEIEFRNVSFSY
-448 IKGEPV
+448 IEGEPV

-462 KKGESIALVGPTGS
+462 KKGESVALVGPTGS

-498 DGININDIRK
+498 DGININDVRK
-508 EDLRRNIGVVL
+508 EDLRKNIGVVL

-542 EILKI
+542 EIIKI

-639 DKIIVIKN
+639 DKILVIKN

>member
-1 MMERNIDDINYQ
+1 M
-13 GKKSKNT
+13 S
-20 FMRMLSYAR
+20 
-29 PYTLQ
+29 
-34 LIATFVMIIMLTGI
+34 
-48 ALLSPYLIK
+48 
-57 VAIDEHIQIEKIR
+57 
-70 MYEYPSS
+70 EY
-77 NEKTLSVVRTNGA
+77 
-90 MQGGI
+90 
-95 PYLIRE
+95 
-101 SDLSR
+101 
-106 EEKKEY
+106 
-112 EGRGAFHLKEDGDG
+112 
-126 AYLYKSGDETKT
+126 
-138 AIYEV
+138 
-143 SPSEFKAYRQRDFKA
+143 KAYRDKDFKA
-158 INRLSL
+158 INKLSL
-164 YFLLAIILTFVLDYL
+164 YFLITIILTFVLDYL
-179 QTMSITVA
+179 QTMSITIA

-196 IEVYDHIIS
+196 TEVYDHIIS

-228 AVSEM
+228 AISEM
-233 YTDVMITLFKDIFML
+233 YSDVMITLFKDIFML
-248 AGIMLFMLSMDL
+248 AGIMIFMLSMDL

-267 ITLPIIL
+267 ITLPFIFAI
-274 VVSIYFRD
+274 SIFFRG

-298 NSKLNE
+298 NSKLSE

-318 DKINREF
+318 NKINREF
-325 DEANSDYRDTMLRRV
+325 DEANADYRNIMLRRV
-340 KLVSIYRPGID
+340 KIFSIYRPSID
-351 IIRNIAIASLIYFGA
+351 IIRNVAIASLIYFGA

-417 DDDSEIKN
+417 DDKNEIQN
-425 PEHPLKFD
+425 PENPLPFD
-433 DVQGEIEFKNVSFSY
+433 DIQGEIEFRNVSFSY
-448 IKGEPV
+448 IEGEPV

-462 KKGESIALVGPTGS
+462 KKGESVALVGPTGS

-498 DGININDIRK
+498 DGININDVRK
-508 EDLRRNIGVVL
+508 EDLRKNIGVVL

-542 EILKI
+542 EIIKI

-639 DKIIVIKN
+639 DKILVIKN

>member
-1 MMERNIDDINYQ
+1 MERNIDDINYQ
-13 GKKSKNT
+13 GKNSKNT
-20 FMRMLSYAR
+20 FRRMLSYAR
-29 PYTLQ
+29 PYTFQ
-34 LIATFVMIIMLTGI
+34 LILTFLMIVALTGL
-48 ALLSPYLIK
+48 ALVSPYLIK
-57 VAIDEHIQIEKIR
+57 VAIDEHIQVENIK
-70 MYEYPSS
+70 MYEYPVA
-77 NEKTLSVVRTNGA
+77 NEHTLSIKYTKDN
-90 MQGGI
+90 MKDGI
-95 PYLIRE
+95 DFFIRE
-101 SDLSR
+101 TNLSK
-106 EEKKEY
+106 EEKAQY
-112 EGRGAFHLKEDGDG
+112 EDKGAYHLKEEDGR
-126 AYLYKSGDETKT
+126 AYLYKSGDETKS

-143 SPSEFKAYRQRDFKA
+143 PIAEYKAYRDKDFKA
-158 INRLSL
+158 INKLSL
-164 YFLLAIILTFVLDYL
+164 YFLLTIILTFVLDYL
-179 QTMSITVA
+179 QTMSITIA

-196 IEVYDHIIS
+196 TEVYDHIIS

-228 AVSEM
+228 AISEM
-233 YTDVMITLFKDIFML
+233 YSDVMITLFKDIFML
-248 AGIMLFMLSMDL
+248 AGIMIFMLSMDL

-267 ITLPIIL
+267 ITLPFIFAI
-274 VVSIYFRD
+274 SIFFRG

-298 NSKLNE
+298 NSKLSE

-318 DKINREF
+318 NKINREF
-325 DEANSDYRDTMLRRV
+325 DEANADYRNTMLRRV
-340 KLVSIYRPGID
+340 KIFSIYRPAID
-351 IIRNIAIASLIYFGA
+351 IIRNVAIASLIYFGA

-417 DDDSEIKN
+417 DDKNEIQN
-425 PEHPLKFD
+425 PENPLPFD
-433 DVQGEIEFKNVSFSY
+433 DIQGEIEFRNVSFSY
-448 IKGEPV
+448 IEGEPV

-462 KKGESIALVGPTGS
+462 KKGESVALVGPTGS

-498 DGININDIRK
+498 DGININDVRK
-508 EDLRRNIGVVL
+508 EDLRKNIGVVL

-542 EILKI
+542 EIIKI
-547 SKYVNADS
+547 SKYVNADP

-639 DKIIVIKN
+639 DKILVIKN

>member
-1 MMERNIDDINYQ
+1 MERNIDDINYQ
-13 GKKSKNT
+13 AKKSNNT

-34 LIATFVMIIMLTGI
+34 LIATFLMIIMLTGL
-48 ALLSPYLIK
+48 ALVSPYFIK
-57 VAIDEHIQIEKIR
+57 VAIDEHIQVEHIK
-70 MYEYPSS
+70 MYEYPEA
-77 NEKTLSVVRTNGA
+77 NEHTLSIKYTKDNMA
-90 MQGGI
+90 EGI
-95 PYLIRE
+95 HYFIRE
-101 SDLSR
+101 TDLSK
-106 EEKKEY
+106 EEKAIY
-112 EGRGAFHLKEDGDG
+112 EDKGAFHLREDSGA
-126 AYLYKSGDETKT
+126 AYLYKSGDESKE
-138 AIYEV
+138 AVYEV
-143 SPSEFKAYRQRDFKA
+143 PITEYNAYRDRDFKA
-158 INRLSL
+158 INKLSL

-179 QTMSITVA
+179 QTMSITIA

-196 IEVYDHIIS
+196 VEVYDHIIS

-228 AVSEM
+228 SVSEM

-248 AGIMLFMLSMDL
+248 VGIMAFMLSMDL
-260 KLSLLSF
+260 KLSVLSF
-267 ITLPIIL
+267 ITLPFIFAI
-274 VVSIYFRD
+274 SIFFRG
-282 KIRKI
+282 KIRRI

-298 NSKLNE
+298 NSKLSE

-318 DKINREF
+318 NKINREF
-325 DEANSDYRDTMLRRV
+325 DEANADYRNTMLRRV
-340 KLVSIYRPGID
+340 KIFSIYRPAID
-351 IIRNIAIASLIYFGA
+351 VIRNIAIASLIYFGA
-366 KEVLNETMYFG
+366 KEVLNETMHFG

-417 DDDSEIKN
+417 DDKSEIKN
-425 PEHPLKFD
+425 PENPVPFN
-433 DVQGEIEFKNVSFSY
+433 DVQGEIEFRNVSFSY
-448 IKGEPV
+448 IEGEPV

-462 KKGESIALVGPTGS
+462 KKGESVALVGPTGS

-498 DGININDIRK
+498 DGVNINDVRK
-508 EDLRRNIGVVL
+508 EDLRKSIGVVL

-542 EILKI
+542 EIVKI
-547 SKYVNADS
+547 AKYVNADA

-639 DKIIVIKN
+639 DKILVIKN

-662 KGLYYDLYRLQYD
+662 KGLYYDLYQLQY
-675 K
+675 KK

>member
-1 MMERNIDDINYQ
+1 MERNIDDINYQ
-13 GKKSKNT
+13 SKNSKNT
-20 FMRMLSYAR
+20 FRRMLSYAR
-29 PYTLQ
+29 PYTFQ
-34 LIATFVMIIMLTGI
+34 LILTFLMIVALTGL
-48 ALLSPYLIK
+48 ALVSPYLIK
-57 VAIDEHIQIEKIR
+57 VAIDEHIQVENIK
-70 MYEYPSS
+70 MYEYPAAT
-77 NEKTLSVVRTNGA
+77 EHTLSIKYTKDN
-90 MQGGI
+90 MKDGI
-95 PYLIRE
+95 DYFIRE
-101 SDLSR
+101 TDLSK
-106 EEKKEY
+106 EEKAKFEDK
-112 EGRGAFHLKEDGDG
+112 GAYHLKEEDGR
-126 AYLYKSGDETKT
+126 AFLYKSGDETKSPV
-138 AIYEV
+138 YEV
-143 SPSEFKAYRQRDFKA
+143 PMSEYKAYRDKDFKA
-158 INRLSL
+158 INKLSL
-164 YFLLAIILTFVLDYL
+164 YFLLTIILTFVLDYL
-179 QTMSITVA
+179 QTMSITIA

-196 IEVYDHIIS
+196 TEVYDHIIS

-228 AVSEM
+228 AISEM
-233 YTDVMITLFKDIFML
+233 YSDVMITLFKDIFML
-248 AGIMLFMLSMDL
+248 AGIMIFMLSMDL

-267 ITLPIIL
+267 ITLPFIFAI
-274 VVSIYFRD
+274 SIFFRG

-298 NSKLNE
+298 NSKLSE

-318 DKINREF
+318 NKINREF
-325 DEANSDYRDTMLRRV
+325 DEANADYRNTMLRRV
-340 KLVSIYRPGID
+340 KIFSIYRPSID
-351 IIRNIAIASLIYFGA
+351 IIRNVAIASLIYFGA

-425 PEHPLKFD
+425 PENPLPFD
-433 DVQGEIEFKNVSFSY
+433 DIQGEIEFRNVSFSY
-448 IKGEPV
+448 IEGEPV

-462 KKGESIALVGPTGS
+462 KKGESVALVGPTGS

-498 DGININDIRK
+498 DGININDVRK
-508 EDLRRNIGVVL
+508 EDLRKNIGVVL

-542 EILKI
+542 EIIKI

-639 DKIIVIKN
+639 DKILVIKN

>member
-1 MMERNIDDINYQ
+1 MERNIDDINYQ
-13 GKKSKNT
+13 GKNSKNT
-20 FMRMLSYAR
+20 FRRMLSYAR
-29 PYTLQ
+29 PYTFQ
-34 LIATFVMIIMLTGI
+34 LILTFLMIVVLTGL
-48 ALLSPYLIK
+48 ALVSPYLIK
-57 VAIDEHIQIEKIR
+57 VAIDEHIQVENIK
-70 MYEYPSS
+70 MYEYPAA
-77 NEKTLSVVRTNGA
+77 NEHTLSIKYTKDNVED
-90 MQGGI
+90 GI
-95 PYLIRE
+95 DYFIRE
-101 SDLSR
+101 TDLSK
-106 EEKKEY
+106 EEKAQY
-112 EGRGAFHLKEDGDG
+112 EDKGAYHLKEEDGR
-126 AYLYKSGDETKT
+126 AYLYKSGDETKSPV
-138 AIYEV
+138 YEV
-143 SPSEFKAYRQRDFKA
+143 PMAEYKAYRDKDFKA
-158 INRLSL
+158 INKLSL
-164 YFLLAIILTFVLDYL
+164 YFLITIILTFVLDYL
-179 QTMSITVA
+179 QTMSITIA

-196 IEVYDHIIS
+196 TEVYDHIIS

-228 AVSEM
+228 AISEM
-233 YTDVMITLFKDIFML
+233 YSDVMITLFKDIFML

-267 ITLPIIL
+267 ITLPFIFAI
-274 VVSIYFRD
+274 SIFFRG

-298 NSKLNE
+298 NSKLSE

-318 DKINREF
+318 NKINREF
-325 DEANSDYRDTMLRRV
+325 DEANADYRNTMLRRV
-340 KLVSIYRPGID
+340 KIFSIYRPSID
-351 IIRNIAIASLIYFGA
+351 IIRNVAIASLIYFGA

-425 PEHPLKFD
+425 PENPVPFD
-433 DVQGEIEFKNVSFSY
+433 DIQGEIEFRNVSFSY
-448 IKGEPV
+448 IEGEPV

-462 KKGESIALVGPTGS
+462 KKGESVALVGPTGS

-498 DGININDIRK
+498 DGININDVRK
-508 EDLRRNIGVVL
+508 EDLRKNIGVVL

-542 EILKI
+542 EIIKI

-639 DKIIVIKN
+639 DKILVIKN

-662 KGLYYDLYRLQYD
+662 KGLYYDLYKLQYD

>member
-1 MMERNIDDINYQ
+1 MERNIDDINYQ
-13 GKKSKNT
+13 SKNSKNT
-20 FMRMLSYAR
+20 FRRMLSYAR
-29 PYTLQ
+29 PYTFQ
-34 LIATFVMIIMLTGI
+34 LILTFLMIVALTGL
-48 ALLSPYLIK
+48 ALVSPYLIK
-57 VAIDEHIQIEKIR
+57 VAIDEHIQVENIK
-70 MYEYPSS
+70 MYEYQAAT
-77 NEKTLSVVRTNGA
+77 EHTLSVTRTKDN
-90 MQGGI
+90 MKDGI
-95 PYLIRE
+95 DYFIRE
-101 SDLSR
+101 TDLSK
-106 EEKKEY
+106 EEKAKY
-112 EGRGAFHLKEDGDG
+112 EGKGAYHLKEEDGR
-126 AYLYKSGDETKT
+126 AYLYKSGDETKS

-143 SPSEFKAYRQRDFKA
+143 PIAEYKAYRDKDFKA
-158 INRLSL
+158 INKLSL
-164 YFLLAIILTFVLDYL
+164 YFLLTIILTFVLDYL
-179 QTMSITVA
+179 QTMSITIA

-196 IEVYDHIIS
+196 TEVYDHIIS

-228 AVSEM
+228 AISEM
-233 YTDVMITLFKDIFML
+233 YSDVMITLFKDIFML
-248 AGIMLFMLSMDL
+248 AGIMIFMLSMDL

-267 ITLPIIL
+267 ITLPFIFAI
-274 VVSIYFRD
+274 SIFFRG

-298 NSKLNE
+298 NSKLSE

-318 DKINREF
+318 NKINREF
-325 DEANSDYRDTMLRRV
+325 DEANADYRNTMLRRV
-340 KLVSIYRPGID
+340 KIFSIYRPSID
-351 IIRNIAIASLIYFGA
+351 IIRNVAIASLIYFGA

-417 DDDSEIKN
+417 DDKNEIQN
-425 PEHPLKFD
+425 PENPLPFD
-433 DVQGEIEFKNVSFSY
+433 DIQGEIEFRNVSFSY
-448 IKGEPV
+448 IEGEPV

-462 KKGESIALVGPTGS
+462 KKGESVALVGPTGS

-498 DGININDIRK
+498 DGININDVRK
-508 EDLRRNIGVVL
+508 EDLRKNIGVVL

-542 EILKI
+542 EIIKI
-547 SKYVNADS
+547 SKYVNADP

-639 DKIIVIKN
+639 DKILVIKN

>member
-1 MMERNIDDINYQ
+1 MERNIDDINYQ
-13 GKKSKNT
+13 SKNSKNT
-20 FMRMLSYAR
+20 FRRMLSYAR
-29 PYTLQ
+29 PYTFQ
-34 LIATFVMIIMLTGI
+34 LILTFLMIVVLTGL
-48 ALLSPYLIK
+48 ALVSPYLIK
-57 VAIDEHIQIEKIR
+57 VAIDEHIQVENIK
-70 MYEYPSS
+70 MYEYPAA
-77 NEKTLSVVRTNGA
+77 NEHTLSVTRTKDN
-90 MQGGI
+90 MKDGI
-95 PYLIRE
+95 DYFIRE
-101 SDLSR
+101 TDLSN
-106 EEKKEY
+106 EEKAQY
-112 EGRGAFHLKEDGDG
+112 ESKGAYHLKEEDGR
-126 AYLYKSGDETKT
+126 AFLYKSGDETKSPV
-138 AIYEV
+138 YEV
-143 SPSEFKAYRQRDFKA
+143 PMAEYKAYRDKDFKA
-158 INRLSL
+158 INKLSL
-164 YFLLAIILTFVLDYL
+164 YFLLTIILTFVLDYL
-179 QTMSITVA
+179 QTMSITIA

-196 IEVYDHIIS
+196 TEVYDHIIS

-228 AVSEM
+228 AISEM
-233 YTDVMITLFKDIFML
+233 YSDVMITLFKDIFML
-248 AGIMLFMLSMDL
+248 AGIMIFMLSMDL

-267 ITLPIIL
+267 ITLPFIFAI
-274 VVSIYFRD
+274 SIFFRG

-298 NSKLNE
+298 NSKLSE

-318 DKINREF
+318 NKINREF
-325 DEANSDYRDTMLRRV
+325 DEANADYRDTMLRRV
-340 KLVSIYRPGID
+340 KIFSIYRPSID
-351 IIRNIAIASLIYFGA
+351 IIRNVAIASLIYFGA

-425 PEHPLKFD
+425 PENPVPFD
-433 DVQGEIEFKNVSFSY
+433 DIQGEIEFRNVSFSY
-448 IKGEPV
+448 IEGEPV

-462 KKGESIALVGPTGS
+462 KKGESVALVGPTGS
-476 GKTSIISLLTRFYEI
+476 GKTSIISLLTRFYDI

-498 DGININDIRK
+498 DGININDVRK
-508 EDLRRNIGVVL
+508 EDLRKNIGVVL

-542 EILKI
+542 EIIKI

-639 DKIIVIKN
+639 DKILVIKN

>member
-1 MMERNIDDINYQ
+1 MERNIDDINYQ
-13 GKKSKNT
+13 GKNSKNT
-20 FMRMLSYAR
+20 FRRMLSYAR
-29 PYTLQ
+29 PYTFQ
-34 LIATFVMIIMLTGI
+34 LILTFLMIVVLTGL
-48 ALLSPYLIK
+48 ALVSPYLIK
-57 VAIDEHIQIEKIR
+57 VAIDEHIQVENIK
-70 MYEYPSS
+70 MYEYPAA
-77 NEKTLSVVRTNGA
+77 NEHTLSIKYTKDNVED
-90 MQGGI
+90 GI
-95 PYLIRE
+95 DYFIRE
-101 SDLSR
+101 TDLSK
-106 EEKKEY
+106 EEKAQY
-112 EGRGAFHLKEDGDG
+112 EDKGAYHLKEEDGR
-126 AYLYKSGDETKT
+126 AYLYKSGDETKSPV
-138 AIYEV
+138 YEV
-143 SPSEFKAYRQRDFKA
+143 PMAEYKAYRDKDFKA
-158 INRLSL
+158 INKLSL
-164 YFLLAIILTFVLDYL
+164 YFLITIILTFVLDYL
-179 QTMSITVA
+179 QTMSITIA

-196 IEVYDHIIS
+196 TEVYDHIIS

-228 AVSEM
+228 AISEM
-233 YTDVMITLFKDIFML
+233 YSDVMITLFKDIFML

-267 ITLPIIL
+267 ITLPFIFAI
-274 VVSIYFRD
+274 SIFFRG

-298 NSKLNE
+298 NSKLSE

-318 DKINREF
+318 NKINREF
-325 DEANSDYRDTMLRRV
+325 DEANADYRNTMLRRV
-340 KLVSIYRPGID
+340 KIFSIYRPSID
-351 IIRNIAIASLIYFGA
+351 IIRNVAIASLIYFGA

-425 PEHPLKFD
+425 PENPVPFD
-433 DVQGEIEFKNVSFSY
+433 DIQGEIEFRNVSFSY
-448 IKGEPV
+448 IEGEPV

-462 KKGESIALVGPTGS
+462 KKGESVALVGPTGS

-498 DGININDIRK
+498 DGININDVRK
-508 EDLRRNIGVVL
+508 EDLRKNIGVVL

-542 EILKI
+542 EIIKI

-639 DKIIVIKN
+639 DKILVIKN

>member
-1 MMERNIDDINYQ
+1 MERNIDDINYQ
-13 GKKSKNT
+13 SKNSKNT
-20 FMRMLSYAR
+20 FRRMLSYAR
-29 PYTLQ
+29 PYTFQ
-34 LIATFVMIIMLTGI
+34 LILTFLMIVALTGL
-48 ALLSPYLIK
+48 ALVSPYLIK
-57 VAIDEHIQIEKIR
+57 VAIDEHIQVENIK
-70 MYEYPSS
+70 MYEYPAAT
-77 NEKTLSVVRTNGA
+77 EHTLSVTRTKDN
-90 MQGGI
+90 MKDGI
-95 PYLIRE
+95 DYFIRE
-101 SDLSR
+101 TDLSN
-106 EEKKEY
+106 EEKAQY
-112 EGRGAFHLKEDGDG
+112 EVKGAYHLKEEDGS
-126 AYLYKSGDETKT
+126 AYLYKSGDETKSPV
-138 AIYEV
+138 YEV
-143 SPSEFKAYRQRDFKA
+143 PMAEYKAYRDKDFKA
-158 INRLSL
+158 INKLSL
-164 YFLLAIILTFVLDYL
+164 YFLLTIILTFVLDYL
-179 QTMSITVA
+179 QTMSITIA

-196 IEVYDHIIS
+196 TEVYDHIIS

-228 AVSEM
+228 AISEM
-233 YTDVMITLFKDIFML
+233 YSDVMITLFKDIFML
-248 AGIMLFMLSMDL
+248 AGIMIFMLSMDL

-267 ITLPIIL
+267 ITLPFIFAI
-274 VVSIYFRD
+274 SIFFRG

-298 NSKLNE
+298 NSKLSE

-318 DKINREF
+318 NKINREF
-325 DEANSDYRDTMLRRV
+325 DEANADYRDTMLRRV
-340 KLVSIYRPGID
+340 KIFSIYRPSID
-351 IIRNIAIASLIYFGA
+351 IIRNVAIASLIYFGA

-417 DDDSEIKN
+417 DDKNEIQN
-425 PEHPLKFD
+425 PENPLPFD
-433 DVQGEIEFKNVSFSY
+433 DIQGEIEFRNVSFSY
-448 IKGEPV
+448 IEGEPV

-462 KKGESIALVGPTGS
+462 KKGESVALVGPTGS

-498 DGININDIRK
+498 DGMNINDVRK
-508 EDLRRNIGVVL
+508 EDLRKNIGVVL

-542 EILKI
+542 EIIKI

-639 DKIIVIKN
+639 DKILVIKN

>member
-1 MMERNIDDINYQ
+1 MERNIDDINYQ
-13 GKKSKNT
+13 SKNSKNT
-20 FMRMLSYAR
+20 FRRMLSYAR
-29 PYTLQ
+29 SYTFQ
-34 LIATFVMIIMLTGI
+34 LILTFLMIVALTGL
-48 ALLSPYLIK
+48 ALVSPYLIK
-57 VAIDEHIQIEKIR
+57 VAIDEHIQVENIK
-70 MYEYPSS
+70 MYEYPAAT
-77 NEKTLSVVRTNGA
+77 EHTLSVTRTKDN
-90 MQGGI
+90 MKDGI
-95 PYLIRE
+95 DFFIRE
-101 SDLSR
+101 TDLSK
-106 EEKKEY
+106 EEKAQY
-112 EGRGAFHLKEDGDG
+112 EDKGAYHLKEEDGM
-126 AYLYKSGDETKT
+126 AYLYKSGDETKS

-143 SPSEFKAYRQRDFKA
+143 PMSEYKAYRDKDFKA
-158 INRLSL
+158 INKLSL
-164 YFLLAIILTFVLDYL
+164 YFLLTIILTFVLDYL
-179 QTMSITVA
+179 QTMSITIA

-196 IEVYDHIIS
+196 TEVYDHIIS

-228 AVSEM
+228 AISEM
-233 YTDVMITLFKDIFML
+233 YSDVMITLFKDIFML
-248 AGIMLFMLSMDL
+248 AGIMIFMLSMDL

-267 ITLPIIL
+267 ITLPFIFAI
-274 VVSIYFRD
+274 SIFFRG

-298 NSKLNE
+298 NSKLSE

-318 DKINREF
+318 NKINREF
-325 DEANSDYRDTMLRRV
+325 DEANADYRNTMLRRV
-340 KLVSIYRPGID
+340 KIFSIYRPSID
-351 IIRNIAIASLIYFGA
+351 IIRNVAIASLIYFGA

-417 DDDSEIKN
+417 DDKNEIQN
-425 PEHPLKFD
+425 PENPLPFD
-433 DVQGEIEFKNVSFSY
+433 DIQGEIEFRNVSFSY
-448 IKGEPV
+448 IEGEPV

-462 KKGESIALVGPTGS
+462 KKGESVALVGPTGS
-476 GKTSIISLLTRFYEI
+476 GKTSIISLLTRFYDI

-498 DGININDIRK
+498 DGININDVRK
-508 EDLRRNIGVVL
+508 EDLRKNIGVVL

-542 EILKI
+542 EIIKI
-547 SKYVNADS
+547 SKYVNADP

-615 AVKKLIKGRTSI
+615 AVKKLINGRTSI

-639 DKIIVIKN
+639 DKILVIKN

>member
-1 MMERNIDDINYQ
+1 MERNIDDINYQ
-13 GKKSKNT
+13 GKNSKNT
-20 FMRMLSYAR
+20 FRRMLSYAR
-29 PYTLQ
+29 PYTFQ
-34 LIATFVMIIMLTGI
+34 LILTFLMIVALTGL
-48 ALLSPYLIK
+48 ALVSPYLIK
-57 VAIDEHIQIEKIR
+57 VAIDEHIQVENIK
-70 MYEYPSS
+70 MYEYPAAT
-77 NEKTLSVVRTNGA
+77 EHTLSVTRTKDN
-90 MQGGI
+90 MKDGI
-95 PYLIRE
+95 DYFIRE
-101 SDLSR
+101 TDLSK
-106 EEKKEY
+106 EEKAQY
-112 EGRGAFHLKEDGDG
+112 ESKGAYHLKEEDGRTF
-126 AYLYKSGDETKT
+126 LYKSGDETKSPV
-138 AIYEV
+138 YEV
-143 SPSEFKAYRQRDFKA
+143 PMAEYKAYRDKDFKA
-158 INRLSL
+158 INKLSL
-164 YFLLAIILTFVLDYL
+164 YFLITIILTFILDYL
-179 QTMSITVA
+179 QTMSITIA

-196 IEVYDHIIS
+196 TEVYDHIIS

-228 AVSEM
+228 AISEM
-233 YTDVMITLFKDIFML
+233 YSDVMITLFKDIFML
-248 AGIMLFMLSMDL
+248 AGIMIFMLSMDL

-267 ITLPIIL
+267 ITLPFIFAI
-274 VVSIYFRD
+274 SIFFRG

-298 NSKLNE
+298 NSKLSE

-318 DKINREF
+318 NKINREF
-325 DEANSDYRDTMLRRV
+325 DEANADYRNTMLRRV
-340 KLVSIYRPGID
+340 KIFSIYRPSID

-417 DDDSEIKN
+417 DDKNEIQN
-425 PEHPLKFD
+425 PENPLPFD
-433 DVQGEIEFKNVSFSY
+433 DIQGEIEFRNVSFSY
-448 IKGEPV
+448 IEGEPV

-462 KKGESIALVGPTGS
+462 KKGESVALVGPTGS

-498 DGININDIRK
+498 DGININDVRK
-508 EDLRRNIGVVL
+508 EDLRKNIGVVL

-542 EILKI
+542 EIIKI

-639 DKIIVIKN
+639 DKILVIKN

>member
-1 MMERNIDDINYQ
+1 MERNIDDINYQ
-13 GKKSKNT
+13 SKNSKNT
-20 FMRMLSYAR
+20 FRRMLSYAR
-29 PYTLQ
+29 PYTFQ
-34 LIATFVMIIMLTGI
+34 LILTFLMIVALTGL
-48 ALLSPYLIK
+48 ALVSPYLIK
-57 VAIDEHIQIEKIR
+57 VAIDEHIQVENIK
-70 MYEYPSS
+70 MYEYPAA
-77 NEKTLSVVRTNGA
+77 NEHTLSIKYTKDN
-90 MQGGI
+90 MKDGI
-95 PYLIRE
+95 DYFIRE
-101 SDLSR
+101 TDLSK
-106 EEKKEY
+106 EEKAQY
-112 EGRGAFHLKEDGDG
+112 EDKGAYHLKEEDGM
-126 AYLYKSGDETKT
+126 AYLYKSGDETKS

-143 SPSEFKAYRQRDFKA
+143 PMSEYKAYRDKDFKA
-158 INRLSL
+158 INKLSL
-164 YFLLAIILTFVLDYL
+164 YFLLTIILTFVLDYL
-179 QTMSITVA
+179 QTMSITIA

-196 IEVYDHIIS
+196 TEVYDHIIS

-228 AVSEM
+228 AISEM
-233 YTDVMITLFKDIFML
+233 YSDVMITLFKDIFML
-248 AGIMLFMLSMDL
+248 AGIMIFMLSMDL

-267 ITLPIIL
+267 ITLPFIFAI
-274 VVSIYFRD
+274 SIFFRG

-298 NSKLNE
+298 NSKLSE

-318 DKINREF
+318 NKINREF
-325 DEANSDYRDTMLRRV
+325 DEANADYRNTMLRRV
-340 KLVSIYRPGID
+340 KIFSIYRPSID
-351 IIRNIAIASLIYFGA
+351 IIRNVAIASLIYFGA

-425 PEHPLKFD
+425 PENPLPFD
-433 DVQGEIEFKNVSFSY
+433 DIQGEIEFRNVSFSY
-448 IKGEPV
+448 IEGEPV

-462 KKGESIALVGPTGS
+462 KKGESVALVGPTGS

-498 DGININDIRK
+498 DGININDVRK
-508 EDLRRNIGVVL
+508 EDLRKNIGVVL

-542 EILKI
+542 EIIKI

-615 AVKKLIKGRTSI
+615 AVKKLINGRTSI

-639 DKIIVIKN
+639 DKILVIKN

>member
-1 MMERNIDDINYQ
+1 MERNIDDINYQ
-13 GKKSKNT
+13 SKNSKNT
-20 FMRMLSYAR
+20 FRRMLSYAR
-29 PYTLQ
+29 PYTFQ
-34 LIATFVMIIMLTGI
+34 LILTFLMIVVLTGL
-48 ALLSPYLIK
+48 ALVSPYLIK
-57 VAIDEHIQIEKIR
+57 VAIDEHIQVENIK
-70 MYEYPSS
+70 MYEYPAA
-77 NEKTLSVVRTNGA
+77 NEHTLSVTRTKDN
-90 MQGGI
+90 MKDGI
-95 PYLIRE
+95 DYFIRE
-101 SDLSR
+101 TDLSN
-106 EEKKEY
+106 EEKAQY
-112 EGRGAFHLKEDGDG
+112 ESKGAYHLKEEDGR
-126 AYLYKSGDETKT
+126 AFLYKSGDETKSPV
-138 AIYEV
+138 YEV
-143 SPSEFKAYRQRDFKA
+143 PMAEYKAYRDKDFKA
-158 INRLSL
+158 INKLSL
-164 YFLLAIILTFVLDYL
+164 YFLLTIILTFVLDYL
-179 QTMSITVA
+179 QTMSITIA

-196 IEVYDHIIS
+196 TEVYDHIIS

-228 AVSEM
+228 AISEM
-233 YTDVMITLFKDIFML
+233 YSDVMITLFKDIFML
-248 AGIMLFMLSMDL
+248 AGIMIFMLSMDL

-267 ITLPIIL
+267 ITLPFIFAI
-274 VVSIYFRD
+274 SIFFRG

-298 NSKLNE
+298 NSKLSE

-318 DKINREF
+318 NKINREF
-325 DEANSDYRDTMLRRV
+325 DEANADYRDTMLRRV
-340 KLVSIYRPGID
+340 KIFSIYRPSID
-351 IIRNIAIASLIYFGA
+351 IIRNVAIASLIYFGA

-417 DDDSEIKN
+417 DDKNEIQN
-425 PEHPLKFD
+425 PENPLPFD
-433 DVQGEIEFKNVSFSY
+433 DIQGEIEFRNVSFSY
-448 IKGEPV
+448 IEGEPV

-462 KKGESIALVGPTGS
+462 KKGESVALVGPTGS

-498 DGININDIRK
+498 DGININDVRK
-508 EDLRRNIGVVL
+508 EDLRKNIGVVL

-542 EILKI
+542 EIIKI

-639 DKIIVIKN
+639 DKILVIKN

>member
-1 MMERNIDDINYQ
+1 MERNIDDINYQ
-13 GKKSKNT
+13 SKNSKNT
-20 FMRMLSYAR
+20 FRRMLSYAR
-29 PYTLQ
+29 PYTFQ
-34 LIATFVMIIMLTGI
+34 LILTFLMIVALTGL
-48 ALLSPYLIK
+48 ALVSPYLIK
-57 VAIDEHIQIEKIR
+57 VAIDEHIQVENIK
-70 MYEYPSS
+70 MYEYPAA
-77 NEKTLSVVRTNGA
+77 NEHTLSIKYTKDN
-90 MQGGI
+90 MKDGI
-95 PYLIRE
+95 DFFIRE
-101 SDLSR
+101 TDLSK
-106 EEKKEY
+106 EEKAQY
-112 EGRGAFHLKEDGDG
+112 EDKGAYHLKEEDGR
-126 AYLYKSGDETKT
+126 AFLYKSGDETKSPV
-138 AIYEV
+138 YEV
-143 SPSEFKAYRQRDFKA
+143 PMAEYKAYRDKDFKA
-158 INRLSL
+158 INKLSL
-164 YFLLAIILTFVLDYL
+164 YFLITIILTFVLDYL
-179 QTMSITVA
+179 QTMSITIA

-196 IEVYDHIIS
+196 TEVYDHIIS

-228 AVSEM
+228 AISEM
-233 YTDVMITLFKDIFML
+233 YSDVMITLFKDIFML
-248 AGIMLFMLSMDL
+248 AGIMIFMLSMDL

-267 ITLPIIL
+267 ITLPFIFAI
-274 VVSIYFRD
+274 SIFFRG

-298 NSKLNE
+298 NSKLSE

-318 DKINREF
+318 NKINREF
-325 DEANSDYRDTMLRRV
+325 DEANADYRNTMLRRV
-340 KLVSIYRPGID
+340 KIFSIYRPSID
-351 IIRNIAIASLIYFGA
+351 IIRNVAIASLIYFGA

-417 DDDSEIKN
+417 DDKNEIQN
-425 PEHPLKFD
+425 PENPLPFD
-433 DVQGEIEFKNVSFSY
+433 DIQGEIEFRNVSFSY
-448 IKGEPV
+448 IEGEPV

-462 KKGESIALVGPTGS
+462 KKGESVALVGPTGS

-498 DGININDIRK
+498 DGININDVRK
-508 EDLRRNIGVVL
+508 EDLRKNIGVVL

-542 EILKI
+542 EIIKI

-639 DKIIVIKN
+639 DKILVIKN

>member
-1 MMERNIDDINYQ
+1 MERNIDDINYQ
-13 GKKSKNT
+13 SKNSKNT
-20 FMRMLSYAR
+20 FRRMLSYAR
-29 PYTLQ
+29 PYTFQ
-34 LIATFVMIIMLTGI
+34 LILTFLMIVALTGL
-48 ALLSPYLIK
+48 ALVSPYLIK
-57 VAIDEHIQIEKIR
+57 VAIDEHIQVENIK
-70 MYEYPSS
+70 MYEYPAT
-77 NEKTLSVVRTNGA
+77 NEHTLSIKYTKDN
-90 MQGGI
+90 MEDGI
-95 PYLIRE
+95 DYFIRE
-101 SDLSR
+101 TNLSK
-106 EEKKEY
+106 EEKAQY
-112 EGRGAFHLKEDGDG
+112 ESKGAYHLKEEDGR
-126 AYLYKSGDETKT
+126 AFLYKSGDETKSPV
-138 AIYEV
+138 YEV
-143 SPSEFKAYRQRDFKA
+143 PMAEYKAYRDKDFKA
-158 INRLSL
+158 INKLSL
-164 YFLLAIILTFVLDYL
+164 YFLLTIILTFVLDYL
-179 QTMSITVA
+179 QTMSITIA

-196 IEVYDHIIS
+196 TEVYDHIIS

-228 AVSEM
+228 AISEM
-233 YTDVMITLFKDIFML
+233 YSDVMITLFKDIFML
-248 AGIMLFMLSMDL
+248 AGIMIFMLSMDL

-267 ITLPIIL
+267 ITLPFIFAI
-274 VVSIYFRD
+274 SIFFRG

-298 NSKLNE
+298 NSKLSE

-318 DKINREF
+318 NKINREF
-325 DEANSDYRDTMLRRV
+325 DEANADYRDTMLRRV
-340 KLVSIYRPGID
+340 KIFSIYRPSID
-351 IIRNIAIASLIYFGA
+351 IIRNVAIASLIYFGA

-417 DDDSEIKN
+417 DDKNEIQN
-425 PEHPLKFD
+425 PENPLPFD
-433 DVQGEIEFKNVSFSY
+433 DIQGEIEFRNVSFSY
-448 IKGEPV
+448 IEGEPV

-462 KKGESIALVGPTGS
+462 KKGESVALVGPTGS

-498 DGININDIRK
+498 DGININDVRK
-508 EDLRRNIGVVL
+508 EDLRKNIGVVL

-542 EILKI
+542 EIIKI

-639 DKIIVIKN
+639 DKILVIKN

>member
-1 MMERNIDDINYQ
+1 MERNIDDINYQ
-13 GKKSKNT
+13 SKNSKNT
-20 FMRMLSYAR
+20 FRRMLSYAR
-29 PYTLQ
+29 PYTFQ
-34 LIATFVMIIMLTGI
+34 LILTFLMIVALTGL
-48 ALLSPYLIK
+48 ALVSPYLIK
-57 VAIDEHIQIEKIR
+57 VAIDEHIQVENIK
-70 MYEYPSS
+70 MYEYPAA
-77 NEKTLSVVRTNGA
+77 NEHTLSIKYTKDN
-90 MQGGI
+90 MEDGI
-95 PYLIRE
+95 DYFIRE
-101 SDLSR
+101 TNLSK
-106 EEKKEY
+106 EEKAQY
-112 EGRGAFHLKEDGDG
+112 ESKGAYHLKEEDGR
-126 AYLYKSGDETKT
+126 AFLYKSGDETKSPV
-138 AIYEV
+138 YEV
-143 SPSEFKAYRQRDFKA
+143 PMAEYKAYRDKDFKA
-158 INRLSL
+158 INKLSL
-164 YFLLAIILTFVLDYL
+164 YFLITIILTFVLDYL
-179 QTMSITVA
+179 QTMSITIA

-196 IEVYDHIIS
+196 TEVYDHIIS

-233 YTDVMITLFKDIFML
+233 YSDVMITLFKDIFML
-248 AGIMLFMLSMDL
+248 AGIMIFMLSMDV

-267 ITLPIIL
+267 ITLPFIFAI
-274 VVSIYFRD
+274 SIFFRG

-298 NSKLNE
+298 NSKLSE

-318 DKINREF
+318 NKINREF
-325 DEANSDYRDTMLRRV
+325 DEANADYRNTMLRRV
-340 KLVSIYRPGID
+340 KIFSIYRPSID
-351 IIRNIAIASLIYFGA
+351 IIRNVAIASLIYFGA

-417 DDDSEIKN
+417 DDKSEIQN
-425 PEHPLKFD
+425 PENPLPFD
-433 DVQGEIEFKNVSFSY
+433 DIQGEIEFRNVSFSY
-448 IKGEPV
+448 IEGEPV

-462 KKGESIALVGPTGS
+462 KKGESVALVGPTGS

-498 DGININDIRK
+498 DGININDVRK
-508 EDLRRNIGVVL
+508 EDLRKNIGVVL

-542 EILKI
+542 EIIKI

-639 DKIIVIKN
+639 DKILVIKN

>member
-1 MMERNIDDINYQ
+1 MEKNIDDINYQ

-20 FMRMLSYAR
+20 FRRMLSYAR
-29 PYTLQ
+29 PYTFQ
-34 LIATFVMIIMLTGI
+34 LILTFLMIVALT
-48 ALLSPYLIK
+48 ALALVSPYLIK
-57 VAIDEHIQIEKIR
+57 VAIDEHIQIENIK
-70 MYEYPSS
+70 MYEYP
-77 NEKTLSVVRTNGA
+77 EATEHTLSVTRAKDN
-90 MQGGI
+90 MEDGI
-95 PYLIRE
+95 DYFIRE
-101 SDLSR
+101 TDLSK
-106 EEKKEY
+106 EEKAKFEDK
-112 EGRGAFHLKEDGDG
+112 GAYHLKEENGS
-126 AYLYKSGDETKT
+126 AYLYKSGDETKSP
-138 AIYEV
+138 AYEV
-143 SPSEFKAYRQRDFKA
+143 PSAEYKAYRDKDFKA
-158 INRLSL
+158 INKLSL
-164 YFLLAIILTFVLDYL
+164 YFLITIILTFVLDYL
-179 QTMSITVA
+179 QTMSITIA

-196 IEVYDHIIS
+196 TEVYDHIIS
-205 RSLSFFDRNAIGR
+205 RSLRFFDRNAIGR

-248 AGIMLFMLSMDL
+248 AGIMIFMLSMDL

-267 ITLPIIL
+267 ITLPFIFAI
-274 VVSIYFRD
+274 SIFFRG

-298 NSKLNE
+298 NSKLSE

-318 DKINREF
+318 NKINREF
-325 DEANSDYRDTMLRRV
+325 DEANADYRDTMLRRV
-340 KLVSIYRPGID
+340 KIFSIYRPSID

-417 DDDSEIKN
+417 DDKNEIQN
-425 PEHPLKFD
+425 PENPVSFD
-433 DVQGEIEFKNVSFSY
+433 DIQGEIEFRNVSFSY
-448 IKGEPV
+448 IEGEPV

-462 KKGESIALVGPTGS
+462 KKGESVALVGPTGS

-498 DGININDIRK
+498 DGININDVRK
-508 EDLRRNIGVVL
+508 EDLRKNIGVVL

-542 EILKI
+542 EIIKI
-547 SKYVNADS
+547 SKYVNADP

-639 DKIIVIKN
+639 DKILVIKN

>member
-1 MMERNIDDINYQ
+1 MERNIDDINYQ

-20 FMRMLSYAR
+20 FRRMLSYAK
-29 PYTLQ
+29 PYTFQ
-34 LIATFVMIIMLTGI
+34 LIITFLMIVALTGL
-48 ALLSPYLIK
+48 ALVSPYLIK
-57 VAIDEHIQIEKIR
+57 VAIDEHIQIENIK
-70 MYEYPSS
+70 MYEYP
-77 NEKTLSVVRTNGA
+77 EATEHTLSVTRTKDN
-90 MQGGI
+90 MEDGI
-95 PYLIRE
+95 DYFIRE
-101 SDLSR
+101 TDLSK
-106 EEKKEY
+106 EEKAKFE
-112 EGRGAFHLKEDGDG
+112 EKGAYHLKEENGN
-126 AYLYKSGDETKT
+126 AYLYKSGDETKSPV
-138 AIYEV
+138 YEV
-143 SPSEFKAYRQRDFKA
+143 PITEYKAYRDKDFKA
-158 INRLSL
+158 INKLSL
-164 YFLLAIILTFVLDYL
+164 YFLITIILTFVLDYL
-179 QTMSITVA
+179 QTMSITIA

-196 IEVYDHIIS
+196 TEVYDHIIS

-267 ITLPIIL
+267 ITLPFIFAI
-274 VVSIYFRD
+274 SIFFRG

-298 NSKLNE
+298 NSKLSE

-318 DKINREF
+318 NKINREF
-325 DEANSDYRDTMLRRV
+325 DEANADYRNTMLRRV
-340 KLVSIYRPGID
+340 KIFSIYRPSID
-351 IIRNIAIASLIYFGA
+351 IIRNVAIASLIYFGA

-417 DDDSEIKN
+417 DDDSEIEN
-425 PEHPLKFD
+425 PENPVPFD
-433 DVQGEIEFKNVSFSY
+433 DIQGEIEFRNVSFSY
-448 IKGEPV
+448 IEGEPV

-462 KKGESIALVGPTGS
+462 KKGESVALVGPTGS

-498 DGININDIRK
+498 DGININDVRK
-508 EDLRRNIGVVL
+508 EDLRKNIGVVL

-542 EILKI
+542 EIIKI
-547 SKYVNADS
+547 SKYVNADP

-639 DKIIVIKN
+639 DKILVIKN